1 MDAQNQS
8 SDIKR
13 PLNVAAFMA
22 RAARRHVSYIG
33 RRGDFIT
40 APEIS
45 HVFGSLV
52 GRWIASLSH
61 HMALNQDW
69 ALVELGVGRGWLAYD
84 IIAQL
89 HRWRSHQSMS
99 FHAVEHLDEFFK
111 ACEQKLARHAID
123 VTRHYHAASLPD
135 DRPLVVIAN
144 EFFDALPIRQYVYE
158 HDRWHERYVA
168 NGACYVQALSRHGEM
183 RRSRVMDEALFRAG
197 DVVEYSP
204 AGMAWAR
211 ALGRRIKRQGGA
223 LLVID
228 YGHENGVGDTCQAL
242 SHHESI
248 SAWHDDVVRGA
259 ADCSAHV
266 NFSLLRR
273 ALTECECAVTP
284 LVSQA
289 DFLRQLGIEA
299 MVEQLRA
306 RHPHEERAWVGSY
319 MRLCGRREMGSLF
332 KVMASWDGHNEKIL
346 PAFGNCRE

>member
-22 RAARRHVSYIG
+22 RAARRHGSYIG

-52 GRWIASLSH
+52 GRWIASLSKH
-61 HMALNQDW
+61 IALNQDW

-84 IIAQL
+84 IIAELSRQ
-89 HRWRSHQSMS
+89 RMNQSMS
-99 FHAVEHLDEFFK
+99 FHAVEHLDEFFE
-111 ACEQKLARHAID
+111 ACEKKLARHAMG
-123 VTRHYHAASLPD
+123 VTRHHHAASLPD

-158 HDRWHERYVA
+158 NDRWHERYVA
-168 NGACYVQALSRHGEM
+168 NGACYVRKLSHHGEA
-183 RRSRVMDEALFRAG
+183 RRTRITSETSFKEG
-197 DVVEYSP
+197 DVFEYSP
-204 AGMAWAR
+204 TGIAWAR

-242 SHHESI
+242 SCHKKI
-248 SAWHDDVVRGA
+248 SLWHDDVVGGA

-289 DFLRQLGIEA
+289 DFLHRLGIEA

-332 KVMASWDGHNEKIL
+332 KVMASWDGQNDSPL
-346 PAFGNCRE
+346 PAFGNDHG

>member
-1 MDAQNQS
+1 MDTQNQS

-22 RAARRHVSYIG
+22 RAARRQQSDIG

-52 GRWIASLSH
+52 GRWIASLLH
-61 HMALNQDW
+61 HMALGQDW

-84 IIAQL
+84 IIAELSRQ
-89 HRWRSHQSMS
+89 RMNQSMS
-99 FHAVEHLDEFFK
+99 FHAVEHHDEFFR
-111 ACEQKLARHAID
+111 ACEQKLARHAMG
-123 VTRHYHAASLPD
+123 VTRHHHAASLPD

-158 HDRWHERYVA
+158 NDRWHERYVA
-168 NGACYVQALSRHGEM
+168 DGACYVCALSRHGEA
-183 RRSRVMDEALFRAG
+183 RRAHIMGDASFKEG

-204 AGMAWAR
+204 VGMAWAR
-211 ALGRRIKRQGGA
+211 ALGRRIKRQGGV

-228 YGHENGVGDTCQAL
+228 YGHENGVGDTCQAVCR
-242 SHHESI
+242 HETI
-248 SAWHDDVVRGA
+248 SAWHEDVLRGE

-273 ALTECECAVTP
+273 ALTDCDCAVTP

-289 DFLRQLGIEA
+289 DFLHRLGIEA

-332 KVMASWDGHNEKIL
+332 KVMASWDGRHDKIL
-346 PAFGNCRE
+346 PAFGNDHG